1 MRNSHSKIN
10 LFTANKALLNQISQK
25 KEIIINWR
33 KSMSKKQLKN
43 RWSNINANDQDI
55 ECVENEDDYING
67 WKSL

>member
-33 KSMSKKQLKN
+33 KSMSKK
-43 RWSNINANDQDI
+43 
-55 ECVENEDDYING
+55 
-67 WKSL
+67 